1 MLQILR
7 STCCPWETCCNPHT
21 AKFQKKKGLEA
32 IWTNCCWG
40 VEGFF
45 IWSFVFWHWQGTW
58 RTGATIWPRLF
69 PAQFLGVGE
78 KRDNPLEMEHK
89 ATHTYV
95 FLPPPLPLFQ
105 TDQADHTYI
114 RSNVIVFVDIFLG
127 NMFSEKPFSF
137 LIHRGSNPPST
148 HPPVSTRAPDL
159 SFYME
164 ESCLWGCSSGTQ
176 KHKGWELALFSFIT
190 AISPS
195 PAISFLLL
203 HTQMVLAGNPLVE
216 VDVTKILGRLLRGAD
231 FLVIID
237 YPSWGGEKDS
247 DEWKTTNSQQ
257 YVWNNS
263 AEAAQKIVLQRMLF

>member
-1 MLQILR
+1 MLQYGPGYFLHNSLGWGRRGITHLRWNIKPHILMC
-7 STCCPWETCCNPHT
+7 S
-21 AKFQKKKGLEA
+21 
-32 IWTNCCWG
+32 
-40 VEGFF
+40 
-45 IWSFVFWHWQGTW
+45 S
-58 RTGATIWPRLF
+58 
-69 PAQFLGVGE
+69 
-78 KRDNPLEMEHK
+78 
-89 ATHTYV
+89 
-95 FLPPPLPLFQ
+95 PPPLPLFQ

-114 RSNVIVFVDIFLG
+114 RSNVIVCVDIFLG

-148 HPPVSTRAPDL
+148 HPPVSTWAPDL